1 VAFAAQKIFTVIEER
16 TVKRK
21 IIVGTLL
28 LAFLTVAAGCATMES
43 ARHKYIMRGQVLEVT
58 GDTAYLCIGS
68 HDGAQVGQEYTV
80 YRFVKVPNYKS
91 RGTVNYIFE
100 KEKTGGIKITEIV
113 DEHMATAQ
121 IMGGEVKEN

>member
-1 VAFAAQKIFTVIEER
+1 MNSRNLVSGILV
-16 TVKRK
+16 V
-21 IIVGTLL
+21 LL
-28 LAFLTVAAGCATMES
+28 ILMAGCATLDS
-43 ARHKYIMRGQVLEVT
+43 AKHKYIMRGQVLEIT

-91 RGTVNYIFE
+91 RGTVNYIFK
-100 KEKTGGIKITEIV
+100 KEKTGGIKITEVV

-121 IMGGEVKEN
+121 IMGGEVKEHYVVELEQ